1 MHLIQKSAVLFSESL
16 VTSFTLVI
24 YFLIWILSELVG
36 FCSLIDFE
44 GRGES
49 CKLSIHMILCHD
61 WWYQQFAPIDKY
73 LPVCVFVC
81 VCMCARIYTCMLVW
95 KCIGE

>member
-1 MHLIQKSAVLFSESL
+1 MRLIQKSAVLFSESL
-16 VTSFTLVI
+16 VTSFTVVI
-24 YFLIWILSELVG
+24 SYFLIWILSELVC

-81 VCMCARIYTCMLVW
+81 VCTHAHMHACVEVYR
-95 KCIGE
+95 